1 MPTRTLLRFAL
12 LGAPLFAAPLFAALI
27 ALPASAAEITVG
39 QKGQKFTEESVS
51 IKTGDTIKFNNDD
64 NISHNILS
72 KGPSGNKNAGLQKA
86 GDATSI
92 TYDKAGEH
100 DVVCGIHPKMKLHV
114 KVD

>member
-1 MPTRTLLRFAL
+1 MLTRTLLSFAV
-12 LGAPLFAAPLFAALI
+12 LGAFLGGLL
-27 ALPASAAEITVG
+27 LPALAAEVQVG
-39 QKGQKFTEESVS
+39 QKGQKFSQETLA
-51 IKTGDTIKFNNDD
+51 IKTGDTIKFMNDD
-64 NISHNILS
+64 NISHNVLS

-100 DVVCGIHPKMKLHV
+100 EVVCGIHPKMKLHV

>member
-1 MPTRTLLRFAL
+1 MLTRTLLSLAL
-12 LGAPLFAAPLFAALI
+12 LGTLAATTAL
-27 ALPASAAEITVG
+27 AGEITVG
-39 QKGQKFTEESVS
+39 QKGQKFSEESVS
-51 IKTGDTIKFNNDD
+51 IKVGDTIKFMNDD
-64 NISHNILS
+64 NISHNVMS

-86 GDATSI
+86 GDATMV

>member
-1 MPTRTLLRFAL
+1 MLTRTLLSLAL
-12 LGAPLFAAPLFAALI
+12 LGTLAATTALAGEVMI
-27 ALPASAAEITVG
+27 G
-39 QKGQKFTEESVS
+39 QKGQMFSEEAVS
-51 IKTGDTIKFNNDD
+51 IKAGDTIKFMNDD
-64 NISHNILS
+64 NISHNVMS

-100 DVVCGIHPKMKLHV
+100 EVVCGIHPKMKLHV

>member
-1 MPTRTLLRFAL
+1 MPTRTLLRLAL
-12 LGAPLFAAPLFAALI
+12 LGAPLLGALMAP
-27 ALPASAAEITVG
+27 PASAAEINVG
-39 QKGQKFTEESVS
+39 QKGQKFTEETVA
-51 IKTGDTIKFNNDD
+51 IKAGDTIKFNNDD

-86 GDATSI
+86 GDSTSV

-100 DVVCGIHPKMKLHV
+100 EVVCGIHPKMKLHV